1 MHLLAG
7 LFPFVSIDGIDFDP
21 FIRGWLVVV
30 VGSVVLYGSVYLI
43 NATNTGARTGFVL
56 SLTAF
61 FGWIMIMGVI
71 WTIYG
76 IGLKGP
82 GAQWEPSEINRG
94 DLAVAQFE
102 KARPLGTALDALA
115 VAEGKPISELL
126 AEAETAGVPL
136 NLAGWNGMLLSNAA
150 RGEAQA
156 TVDAFLIGRK
166 EFESNSR
173 YVPIGAFQR
182 GGKAA
187 RGANAAGC
195 NTQNIVKVIYRV
207 FMDGKPCFHRAAAK
221 LHMMFAEPFHPEKNA
236 VVLIQPITERSQI
249 TRPGQAP
256 PKKEVDQDQPILA
269 VVMTRD
275 LGSVRL
281 PPAMITLMATG
292 LFCVFAWILHDRDK
306 REAANRS
313 RALVPAGAR

>member
-7 LFPFVSIDGIDFDP
+7 LFPFVKIDGIDFDP
-21 FIRGWLVVV
+21 FIRGWLVVL
-30 VGSVVLYGSVYLI
+30 VGSVVLYGSVYLL
-43 NATNTGARTGFVL
+43 NATNTGSRTGFMMT
-56 SLTAF
+56 LTAF
-61 FGWIMIMGVI
+61 FGWIMIMGFI

-82 GAQWEPSEINRG
+82 GAKWVPSEVNRG
-94 DLAVAQFE
+94 DLAVAEFE
-102 KARPLGTALDALA
+102 KARSLGSALDDLSQT
-115 VAEGKPISELL
+115 EKKPISVLL
-126 AEAETAGVPL
+126 ADAEEAGVPL
-136 NLAGWNGMLLSNAA
+136 NLGGWNGMLLSNSA

-166 EFESNSR
+166 EFVSNTQ

-182 GGKAA
+182 GGKAR
-187 RGANAAGC
+187 RGPNAAGC
-195 NTQNIVKVIYRV
+195 NTQDIVKVLYRV
-207 FMDGKPCFHRAAAK
+207 FFDKQPCFHRAAAR
-221 LHMMFAEPFHPEKNA
+221 LHLMFVEPFHPEKNA
-236 VVLIQPITERSQI
+236 VVLIQPATERSLI

-256 PKKEVDQDQPILA
+256 PRKEVDEDQPILA
-269 VVMTRD
+269 VVMTRN

-292 LFCVFAWILHDRDK
+292 LFSVFAWMLHDRDK
-306 REAANRS
+306 RAMANRS